1 LCLQEEGRRKGCE
14 RGPED
19 CKRGDKKGCPR
30 LDRGCN
36 SRSCRSGT
44 CGRYGLPLS
53 RGGVGGSFLGETGTP
68 RSSAVVE
75 EANEESIDGDAEE
88 AEAEG
93 AFAVKAFSVDSELRA
108 RLKS

>member
-1 LCLQEEGRRKGCE
+1 MCLQEEGRRKGCE

-19 CKRGDKKGCPR
+19 GERGDKKDCPI

-36 SRSCRSGT
+36 SRSCRSGS

-68 RSSAVVE
+68 RSSAVAE
-75 EANEESIDGDAEE
+75 EANEESIAENSEE
-88 AEAEG
+88 AEADG